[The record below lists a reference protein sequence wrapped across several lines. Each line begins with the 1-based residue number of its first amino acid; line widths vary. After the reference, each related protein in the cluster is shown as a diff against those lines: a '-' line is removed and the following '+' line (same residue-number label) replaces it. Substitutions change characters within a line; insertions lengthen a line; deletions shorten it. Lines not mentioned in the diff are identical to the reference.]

1 MVAFPV
7 SVSHGHRLAARRLL
21 TRGGRSPIS
30 RMSLMAKLV
39 DVGSIGCYFE
49 SLSDPRHKRNRKHLL
64 VDIAV
69 ISVCGIL
76 CGCDGPTAIHRWAAL
91 QVDWLSQH
99 RMARLIAS
107 YDSEA
112 LCVNPR
118 FPRLAGV
125 YT

>member
-1 MVAFPV
+1 MLRSGSMVYVRFRSQASSLFPASESMKITA
-7 SVSHGHRLAARRLL
+7 SVRHCRVHRLLGTPQTLAGVNHQFGQLLL
-21 TRGGRSPIS
+21 T
-30 RMSLMAKLV
+30 
-39 DVGSIGCYFE
+39 
-49 SLSDPRHKRNRKHLL
+49 SLSLAQIGNGMGNRLGAI
-64 VDIAV
+64 DIPAQ
-69 ISVCGIL
+69 I
-76 CGCDGPTAIHRWAAL
+76 
-91 QVDWLSQH
+91 

>member
-1 MVAFPV
+1 LANGVQDVEVVVPV
-7 SVSHGHRLAARRLL
+7 
-21 TRGGRSPIS
+21 
-30 RMSLMAKLV
+30 MKKLQ
-39 DVGSIGCYFE
+39 
-49 SLSDPRHKRNRKHLL
+49 K
-64 VDIAV
+64 
-69 ISVCGIL
+69 
-76 CGCDGPTAIHRWAAL
+76 
-91 QVDWLSQH
+91 

>member
-1 MVAFPV
+1 M
-7 SVSHGHRLAARRLL
+7 ARVFSALL
-21 TRGGRSPIS
+21 TTRIGRLMLAIAILVTLCFWGCRLVRDERMVDGEMVERRVIWYGRSIANPI
-30 RMSLMAKLV
+30 
-39 DVGSIGCYFE
+39 
-49 SLSDPRHKRNRKHLL
+49 
-64 VDIAV
+64 
-69 ISVCGIL
+69 
-76 CGCDGPTAIHRWAAL
+76 
-91 QVDWLSQH
+91 